1 MKARH
6 SGIFSILAMADPRKI
21 KARMEALRAHGF
33 RWAYNKV
40 LFARNI
46 LKTKPIVCDK
56 EGQLELHTLSCEE
69 DLLNSLWAL
78 KTFYFFA
85 ELRPPL
91 VIYDD
96 GSLSEASLAAFAE
109 HFPGCR
115 IIRRDR
121 FDRDMEHFLQPF
133 PISLSY
139 SRMRSFYCALKLFGP
154 MYYPH
159 SEYIL
164 SLDSDVLFFRKPT
177 EMLRHIENGT
187 VFYNSDYQDAYS
199 YPVDLLKNRLKVEV
213 GHKINSGLTYFAK
226 RDFAGSMDLVESYFE
241 MVAETSKSRG
251 PTSWHEQTATAMLLS
266 KAGAEPL
273 SDEYQISRTPITD
286 TTVSHH
292 FVRGSS
298 RANFYSAGLRRLKEA
313 RFIEQL
319 GCGR

>member
-1 MKARH
+1 MNARH
-6 SGIFSILAMADPRKI
+6 SGVFSILAMADPRKMR
-21 KARMEALRAHGF
+21 ARIGALRAHGVM
-33 RWAYNKV
+33 WAYYKTIF
-40 LFARNI
+40 LRNI

-56 EGQLELHTLSCEE
+56 EGQFELHTLACEQ
-69 DLLNSLWAL
+69 DFLNSLWAL
-78 KTFYFFA
+78 KTFYYFA

-96 GSLSEASLAAFAE
+96 GSLTEASLAAFAE

-115 IIRRDR
+115 IVGRDR
-121 FDRDMEHFLQPF
+121 FDRDMEHFLKAY

-154 MYYPH
+154 MYYPQ
-159 SEYIL
+159 SEYVL
-164 SLDSDVLFFRKPT
+164 SLDSDVLFFKRPG
-177 EMLRHIENGT
+177 ELLRHIENGT
-187 VFYNSDYQDAYS
+187 AFYNNDYQDAYS
-199 YPVDLLKNRLKVEV
+199 YPVDFLKNRLKVEV
-213 GHKINSGLTYFAK
+213 GHKINSGLTYLAK
-226 RDFAGSMDLVESYFE
+226 RDFAGSMDLVESYFG

-251 PTSWHEQTATAMLLS
+251 PPSWHEQTATAMLLS
-266 KAGAEPL
+266 TAGAEPL
-273 SDEYQISRTPITD
+273 SDDYQISRTPVTD
-286 TTVSHH
+286 RTISHH